1 MRRKIKNMENSLIQR
16 LNKNNIKYWI
26 PYSLPCPNIY
36 ILKLESDRDVS
47 WKRWFLS
54 VQLLIPADIVKVA
67 QSAPKLHGCGS
78 MQWLAQESFGSL
90 PNQRLPADP
99 FFPKHSEIPI
109 SPCYR
114 HVYLTPPHHLLGCVT
129 FSTSCLWLGCN
140 LEGMMWWRKIKCD
153 ASVLMDQLPS
163 LTILH
168 TYESSRKELH
178 NIMVCCKKPAGF
190 EM

>member
-1 MRRKIKNMENSLIQR
+1 MWTE
-16 LNKNNIKYWI
+16 
-26 PYSLPCPNIY
+26 
-36 ILKLESDRDVS
+36 RDG
-47 WKRWFLS
+47 FS
-54 VQLLIPADIVKVA
+54 VQLLIHADIVKVA

-78 MQWLAQESFGSL
+78 MQRLVQESFGSL

-114 HVYLTPPHHLLGCVT
+114 HVYLTPPHHLLSCVT

-153 ASVLMDQLPS
+153 ASMLMDQLPS
-163 LTILH
+163 LTILP
-168 TYESSRKELH
+168 TYESSIKESH
-178 NIMVCCKKPAGF
+178 NIMVCCKKTCRVWNLIIWRRVKF
-190 EM
+190 EMLEISVFKMFFSVLETMSFIRWDLNT